1 MATAKVVWSIKDRAV
16 VFGPV
21 LTSQEASDGLRKH
34 LSKMGTTTNDK
45 GVNQRTVYAN
55 YELLTVTI

>member
-1 MATAKVVWSIKDRAV
+1 MASAKVVWSIKERAIV
-16 VFGPV
+16 CGPV
-21 LTSQEASDGLRKH
+21 LTSQEASDALRKH

-45 GVNQRTVYAN
+45 GTNQRGVYAN